1 VSETAA
7 SALACPSENPELFPD
22 MEIALQVEKMFLGQR
37 DATAPTGIPAAD
49 YLTAKDD
56 LDLNLIAL
64 IKSQSGQSGQSQPLQ
79 SPEAESKVPEPEDD
93 DGDDDNAAQM
103 AAEAEAQ
110 MAAEA
115 EAEAEAAAEKAE
127 EERLAAEAAAADGGD
142 DFGDEW

>member
-1 VSETAA
+1 M
-7 SALACPSENPELFPD
+7 D
-22 MEIALQVEKMFLGQR
+22 IALQVEKMFLGQR
-37 DATAPTGIPAAD
+37 DSTAPTGIPAAD

-64 IKSQSGQSGQSQPLQ
+64 IKGQAGGQSQPQQ
-79 SPEAESKVPEPEDD
+79 SPEAGESKVPEAQDDEDD
-93 DGDDDNAAQM
+93 EDAAQMAAEAEAQKAAELETQM

-115 EAEAEAAAEKAE
+115 EAAAAAEAEVE
-127 EERLAAEAAAADGGD
+127 EERVAAEAAAADGGD